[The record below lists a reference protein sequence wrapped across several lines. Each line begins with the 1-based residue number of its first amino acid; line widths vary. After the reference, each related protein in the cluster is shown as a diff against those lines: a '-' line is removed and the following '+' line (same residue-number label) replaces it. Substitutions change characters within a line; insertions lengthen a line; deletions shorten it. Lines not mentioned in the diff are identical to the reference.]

1 VTYIKYQ
8 PILICIQLQPNLS
21 ASAETDR
28 AVSTQKTPPKRFVKQ
43 KTTDHVVVPVTPADK
58 TTLAIPKAKAKQ
70 V

>member
-8 PILICIQLQPNLS
+8 PILICIQLHPNLS

-43 KTTDHVVVPVTPADK
+43 KTTDHVVDGQLSSSK
-58 TTLAIPKAKAKQ
+58 GRKIIKKEK
-70 V
+70 